1 MPHSRP
7 SESVETILQGI
18 CESCRRLYARN
29 LLAGGD
35 GNVSWRFPD
44 GRVAM
49 TPSGVSKQGLHPKD
63 LAWLTSEGEALQG
76 TPSSERMM
84 HLAIYRT
91 CPEARCVVHAH
102 PPTAIAWTLARPG
115 WSELPAGA
123 MPEVILAAGRI
134 PIVPYARPGT
144 SALGEGVIPFLP
156 AHRLLVLA
164 RHGGLAWGESLEEA
178 CNGMERLEHICQIL
192 KAAQELGGFTELPA
206 EEREALRACRA
217 SMGPR
222 LL

>member
-1 MPHSRP
+1 VVNLHP
-7 SESVETILQGI
+7 SESLDYILQDI
-18 CESCRRLYARN
+18 CSSSRRLYARN

-35 GNVSWRFPD
+35 GNLSWRFPD
-44 GRVAM
+44 GRIVM
-49 TPSGVSKQGLHPKD
+49 TPSGVSKQGLRPQD
-63 LAWLTSEGEALQG
+63 LAWLSTEGEVLQG
-76 TPSSERMM
+76 RPSSERLM
-84 HLAIYRT
+84 HLMIYRT

-102 PPTAIAWTLARPG
+102 PPTAIAWTLARPE

-123 MPEVILAAGRI
+123 MPEVILSAGRI
-134 PIVPYARPGT
+134 PIIPYARPGIP
-144 SALGEGVIPFLP
+144 ALGEGLISFLP

-192 KAAQELGGFTELPA
+192 KTAEDLGGFTELPD
-206 EEREALRACRA
+206 EEKQALMARRAA
-217 SMGPR
+217 MGPR

>member
-1 MPHSRP
+1 MNLSHPA
-7 SESVETILQGI
+7 EDMEVILQEI

-44 GRVAM
+44 GRIAM
-49 TPSGVSKQGLHPKD
+49 TPSGVSKRGLRPGD
-63 LAWLTSEGEALQG
+63 LAWLSLEGEVLLG
-76 TPSSERMM
+76 SPSSERLM
-84 HLAIYRT
+84 HLAVYRA

-102 PPTAIAWTLARPG
+102 PPTTIAWTLARPE
-115 WSELPAGA
+115 WDELPSGA

-134 PIVPYARPGT
+134 PVVPYARPGT
-144 SALGEGVIPFLP
+144 PALGESLIPHLP
-156 AHRLLVLA
+156 AHRLLALA

-192 KAAQELGGFTELPA
+192 KTAQDLGGFTELPP
-206 EEREALRACRA
+206 EEREVLRVRRA
-217 SMGPR
+217 AMGPR

>member
-1 MPHSRP
+1 MNHSR
-7 SESVETILQGI
+7 SAESTEAILQEI

-44 GRVAM
+44 GRIAM
-49 TPSGVSKQGLHPKD
+49 TPSGVSKQGLRSAD
-63 LAWLTSEGEALQG
+63 LAWLSPEGEVLMG
-76 TPSSERMM
+76 RPSSEWSM
-84 HLAIYRT
+84 HLAVYRNS
-91 CPEARCVVHAH
+91 PEARCVVHAH
-102 PPTAIAWTLARPG
+102 PPTAIAWTLARPE
-115 WSELPAGA
+115 WSELPSGA

-134 PIVPYARPGT
+134 PVVPYARPG
-144 SALGEGVIPFLP
+144 SPAVGEGLLPYLP

-178 CNGMERLEHICQIL
+178 CNGMERLEHVCQIL
-192 KAAQELGGFTELPA
+192 KTAQDLGGFTELPQ
-206 EEREALRACRA
+206 EELHALRARRMA
-217 SMGPR
+217 MGPK